1 MTLRWTK
8 FASKDYQGPLY
19 APHPDLTMKDQ
30 NAINDKE
37 TKEQK
42 YNRALDLFAESVHK
56 PDNALRGCAHNQKC
70 YNELMQV
77 REEVL
82 RYIHLLRSRNV
93 VTPKPEV
100 ICTIDD
106 EVVPIEECDGP
117 RSYEYAA
124 HVTLSDISRFQ
135 RGNSL

>member
-1 MTLRWTK
+1 
-8 FASKDYQGPLY
+8 
-19 APHPDLTMKDQ
+19 MKDQ
-30 NAINDKE
+30 NAILDNE
-37 TKEQK
+37 TPDQK
-42 YNRALDLFAESVHK
+42 WNRGLDLYIESVHK
-56 PDNALRGCAHNQKC
+56 PDHALRGCAHNQKC

-82 RYIHLLRSRNV
+82 RYIHVLRRNV
-93 VTPKPEV
+93 VTPEPEV
-100 ICTIDD
+100 VCTIDD